1 MSAHTHSPRILK
13 SSIAVCG
20 TGIAGLA
27 CALALARSGQ
37 SVTLLGPRP
46 QIAPADSEV
55 FHPRVYAI
63 SPASQKFLSSIGVWD
78 MLPAQRLTPIEAM
91 EIFGDGDGHLNL
103 RAWQNAMPELAWI
116 VEAGEI
122 ERVLIQAVQFVG
134 LQWVTEK
141 FVTYRPGVLTTESG
155 TVIEAD
161 LIVAADGAQSPLRA
175 AAGVTVD
182 IQPYGVTGLVAHFNC
197 EKPHHGKAVQ
207 WFREDGVLALLP
219 LPDTRAGHQVS
230 MVWSMK
236 EQQANELL
244 AHDSSQ
250 QARSLATMLAQ
261 ATAGQLG
268 MLTQCA
274 PLHGFPLTLNQSPM
288 IADRLAL
295 VGDAAHRLHPLAG
308 QGLNLGL
315 GDVQSLVDIVA
326 GREPFRAAGDPMVLR
341 RYRRARA
348 EPVMAMRLV
357 TDGLHRLFNVQ
368 TAPVVWLRN
377 IGMNLVEKLPFI
389 KRQIIG
395 GASR

>member
-1 MSAHTHSPRILK
+1 MSLRTDPYRTLR
-13 SSIAVCG
+13 SSVAVCG

-27 CALALARSGQ
+27 CALALARRGQ
-37 SVTLLGPRP
+37 SVTLLGPRH
-46 QIAPADSEV
+46 QIAAADTEI

-78 MLPAQRLTPIEAM
+78 MLPASRLTPIESM
-91 EIFGDGDGHLNL
+91 EIFGDGHGRLNL

-134 LQWVTEK
+134 LQWITEK
-141 FVTYRPGVLTTESG
+141 FVAYRPGVLTTESG
-155 TVIEAD
+155 SVIEAD
-161 LIVAADGAQSPLRA
+161 LVVAADGAESPLRT
-175 AAGVTVD
+175 AAGVSVD

-197 EKPHHGKAVQ
+197 EKPHHGKALQ
-207 WFREDGVLALLP
+207 WFRDDGVLALLP

-236 EQQANELL
+236 EPLAGEVLAQQTALL
-244 AHDSSQ
+244 AG
-250 QARSLATMLAQ
+250 MLAH
-261 ATAGQLG
+261 ATAGHLG
-268 MLTQCA
+268 KLTQCA
-274 PLHGFPLTLNQSPM
+274 PLYGFPLSLNQSPM
-288 IADRLAL
+288 IDERLAL

-315 GDVQSLVDIVA
+315 GDVETLVGIVA
-326 GREPFRAAGDPMVLR
+326 GREPFRTAGDPMVLR

-368 TAPVVWLRN
+368 AAPVVWLRN